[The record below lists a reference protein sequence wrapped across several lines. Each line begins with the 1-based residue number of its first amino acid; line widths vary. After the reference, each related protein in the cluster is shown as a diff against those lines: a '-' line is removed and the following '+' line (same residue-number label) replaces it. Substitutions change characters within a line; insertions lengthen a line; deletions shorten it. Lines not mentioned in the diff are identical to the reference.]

1 MVNSFDLKERER
13 KKFISKLGT
22 SGRIGRRH
30 IDGWQLLGLEF
41 EPKME
46 TMNRGIDVDCAIAIG
61 FSAPASTAP
70 EN

>member
-1 MVNSFDLKERER
+1 
-13 KKFISKLGT
+13 LGT

-61 FSAPASTAP
+61 FSTPASTAP